1 MNLEPLPN
9 SARSIGVCLAVAG
22 SLTALA
28 CGPRTPPIP
37 PSVASAAIA
46 GWLPGAEVAVVD
58 STSDDGVAHV
68 NADVSDE
75 RLRFQF
81 RHADPDWVLE
91 GMVMEG
97 RVLDH
102 RASRDAWLDIVRT
115 AQEVTLAEIV
125 AGGRPRSRLEV
136 VVTDLRVVS
145 VEPGSMVLESTGDP
159 ASGAVIVRGRHFDQL
174 PLAAGD
180 SLALQLQDLARD
192 GEHWVPERSELPG
205 ALLAELDP
213 IDVTLL
219 QLLKLRLAEQVVP
232 VPYNVP
238 DMAHEHSP

>member
-1 MNLEPLPN
+1 MNSDPRSN
-9 SARSIGVCLAVAG
+9 SVRPVSVCLAVAL
-22 SLTALA
+22 SLALSG
-28 CGPRTPPIP
+28 CRPSTPPIP
-37 PSVASAAIA
+37 PSVASAAIG

-58 STSDDGVAHV
+58 STSDDGVALV

-75 RLRFQF
+75 PLRFQF
-81 RHADPDWVLE
+81 RQSDDEWVLE
-91 GMVMEG
+91 GIVVEG
-97 RVLDH
+97 QVLDQ
-102 RASRDAWLDIVRT
+102 RASREAWLDIVRT
-115 AQEVTLAEIV
+115 AQQVTLAEIV

-136 VVTDLRVVS
+136 VITGLQVVS
-145 VEPGSMVLESTGDP
+145 IEPERMVLESTGDS
-159 ASGAVIVRGRHFDQL
+159 ASGAIVVRGRHFDQL

-180 SLALQLQDLARD
+180 SLGLQLQGLGRD
-192 GEHWVPERSELPG
+192 GEYWAPQRSELAG

-238 DMAHEHSP
+238 DMAHQHLP